1 MNRFTDD
8 YLLYLLAQ
16 ASGQAS
22 AAFHAELAQ
31 IGVPV
36 STWRILATL
45 YPDAPAS
52 IGELAQSCLT
62 KQPTMTRQIER
73 LVAAGLVTRENAPQD
88 RRRAVIL
95 LTPKGRALAKRLTER
110 ARAHEAQ
117 VLAGHDAAEIATIK
131 SVLRGLMADQ
141 TGQR

>member
-1 MNRFTDD
+1 MTRFTDS

-22 AAFHAELAQ
+22 AAFHTELADL
-31 IGVPV
+31 GVPV

-73 LVAAGLVTRENAPQD
+73 LVAAGLVTRENATQD
-88 RRRAVIL
+88 RRRVVIL
-95 LTPKGRALAKRLTER
+95 LTPKGRALADRLTER
-110 ARAHEAQ
+110 ARAHEAH
-117 VLAGHDAAEIATIK
+117 VLAGYDAAETARIK
-131 SVLRGLMADQ
+131 AVLRGLMAQ
-141 TGQR
+141 QPAPR